1 MQKTVINHLL
11 YKFCIHTIT
20 NRFKSDIPDPKGNE
34 GNMQIEKI
42 NNLLIVLSKLQIS
55 EGLLRF
61 LLLKIYLLGSCDL
74 SMLLC

>member
-20 NRFKSDIPDPKGNE
+20 IIDPKGNA

-42 NNLLIVLSKLQIS
+42 NNLLIVLPKLQIRES
-55 EGLLRF
+55 
-61 LLLKIYLLGSCDL
+61 
-74 SMLLC
+74 

>member
-20 NRFKSDIPDPKGNE
+20 IIDPKGNA

-42 NNLLIVLSKLQIS
+42 NNLLIVLPKLQVRES
-55 EGLLRF
+55 LLRF
-61 LLLKIYLLGSCDL
+61 LILKIYLLG
-74 SMLLC
+74 